1 MASGRLA
8 KSNPNADTIT
18 TVYTCPAGNY
28 AVITVALLNYTDAST
43 TFKLSIL
50 EAANSTPVIS
60 DYLEYDTVLLS
71 KNVIERSGLVLS
83 AGQKV
88 VVSSPTSGV
97 IVNVYGI
104 ETQV

>member
-8 KSNPNADTIT
+8 KANPNADTIT
-18 TVYTCPAGNY
+18 TVYTCPASYY
-28 AVITVALLNYTDAST
+28 AVITVALLNYTDSST

-50 EAANSTPVIS
+50 ESGNSSPVVS
-60 DYLEYDTVLLS
+60 DYLEYDCVLSS